1 MMKITGAK
9 VYTKDHTFKNEDI
22 YINDDR
28 IVETASEDTIIDAS
42 GLMAIP
48 GLVDIHFHG
57 AMGHDFCNTDI
68 NGLREIAAYEAQNGI
83 LAICPAT
90 MTYSEEIL
98 EEICKKATEYKQKS
112 QLSDN
117 ASENS
122 KSTNSLV
129 ADFVGINM
137 EGPFISKAK
146 IGAQNP
152 KYLAVP
158 DINMF
163 RRLQKASGNLI
174 KLVDLAPELNNSID
188 FIKEFSNE
196 VTISLAHTSCDY
208 KTATAAFHAG
218 ARHMT
223 HLFNAMPGI
232 SHRSPGP
239 IIAALE
245 NNAEVELIAD
255 GVHIHPAMVRFV
267 FNTFNADKVILIAD
281 SMEATGLPDGEYQ
294 LGGQKVSVK
303 GNLAVL
309 TDNPGTIAGSVTNL
323 FDCMR
328 KTVKEMGVP
337 LEKAIRAASENP
349 AASIGI
355 SENYGS
361 ISEGKYANIIL
372 VDDDLNIKHIIHHG
386 KIFDSLRE

>member
-1 MMKITGAK
+1 MKITGAK
-9 VYTKDHTFKNEDI
+9 VYTKDHIFKNEDI
-22 YINDDR
+22 YMKDDR
-28 IVETASEDTIIDAS
+28 ITDAASDDETFDAS
-42 GLMAIP
+42 GLTAIP

-57 AMGHDFCNTDI
+57 AVGHDFCNTDLD
-68 NGLREIAAYEAQNGI
+68 GLRKIAEYEAQNGI

-98 EEICKKATEYKQKS
+98 SEICERAHEY
-112 QLSDN
+112 
-117 ASENS
+117 ASKENESS
-122 KSTNSLV
+122 KSPENNTGNVSPA

-137 EGPFISKAK
+137 EGPFISKDK

-152 KYLAVP
+152 KYLAAPNV
-158 DINMF
+158 DMF
-163 RRLQKASGNLI
+163 RRLQKTSGNLI
-174 KLVDLAPELNNSID
+174 KLVDIAPELDESLD
-188 FIKEFSNE
+188 FIREVSGE
-196 VTISLAHTSCDY
+196 VTISLAHTSSDY
-208 KTATAAFHAG
+208 DTATKAFSAG

-255 GVHIHPAMVRFV
+255 GIHIHPAMVRFV
-267 FNTFNADKVILIAD
+267 FNTFSEDKVILIAD

-294 LGGQKVSVK
+294 LGGQKVTVK

-309 TDNPGTIAGSVTNL
+309 TENSGTIAGSVTNL
-323 FDCMR
+323 YDCM
-328 KTVKEMGVP
+328 KKAVKEMGVP

-349 AASIGI
+349 AVSIGI
-355 SENYGS
+355 SKDYGS
-361 ISEGKYANIIL
+361 ISAGKYANILL
-372 VDDDLNIKHIIHHG
+372 VDDDLNIKHIIQHG
-386 KIFDSLRE
+386 KLRSL